1 MSKNLVVKDNALINA
16 SYNLDLIEQRL
27 ILMAIVQARKSKQS
41 ITKQDKVVINVAE
54 YAKEFGVILSGS
66 LYKNIKNACD
76 VIFERQFSYKE
87 FIDDDVKYTKSRWVS
102 KVSYIP
108 DRAVVELY
116 FTDDVL
122 QFITA
127 LERHFTSYELEQVS
141 GLNSKYSVRLY
152 ELLIAWREKGVT
164 PIISI
169 EDIRNRLGV
178 AENEYKLMGDFK
190 KRVIEPSVK
199 EVSLKTDIQVSYEQ
213 HKEGR
218 KIVGFTFSFKVRK
231 RKSDK
236 KEKEAKR
243 DDKTIDMLAPIK
255 MTDKQRSL
263 FASKLSQLHEC
274 SQLPYGNESYEA
286 LARWIEKDLLKPERV
301 EFYRPLLEKL
311 GFKGE

>member
-243 DDKTIDMLAPIK
+243 DDKIIDMLAPIK

>member
-1 MSKNLVVKDNALINA
+1 MSKNLIVKDNALINA

-27 ILMAIVQARKSKQS
+27 ILLAIAQSRKSGNDLS
-41 ITKQDKVVINVAE
+41 ADRKVVVRVSDYIDVFNVE
-54 YAKEFGVILSGS
+54 GRSIYE
-66 LYKNIKNACD
+66 NIKKSCNTL
-76 VIFERQFSYKE
+76 FERQFTYMEKQE
-87 FIDDDVKYTKSRWVS
+87 KGVRVAKSRWVS
-102 KVSYIP
+102 EVAYN
-108 DRAVVELY
+108 
-116 FTDDVL
+116 DDVATIDMTFAPSVVPL
-122 QFITA
+122 ITM

-141 GLNSKYSVRLY
+141 GLDSKYSVRLY
-152 ELLIAWREKGVT
+152 ELLSAWRTQGKT
-164 PIISI
+164 PVFSV
-169 EDIRNRLGV
+169 EDIRNRFGV
-178 AENEYKLMGDFK
+178 EEKEYPKMEAFKRRVLDLAVNEL
-190 KRVIEPSVK
+190 
-199 EVSLKTDIQVSYEQ
+199 SLKTDIQVSYEQ

-236 KEKEAKR
+236 KEKEAQR

-286 LARWIEKDLLKPERV
+286 LARWIEKDLLKPERA

-311 GFKGE
+311 GFKGD

>member
-41 ITKQDKVVINVAE
+41 ITEQDKVVVNVAE
-54 YAKEFGVILSGS
+54 YAKEFGVTPSGS
-66 LYKNIKNACD
+66 LYQNIKNACD
-76 VIFERQFSYKE
+76 VLFERQFSYKE
-87 FIDDDVKYTKSRWVS
+87 FDDDNVKYTKSRWVS

-122 QFITA
+122 QFVTA

-141 GLNSKYSVRLY
+141 GLDSKYSVRLY
-152 ELLIAWREKGVT
+152 ELLSAWRTQGKT
-164 PIISI
+164 PVFSV
-169 EDIRNRLGV
+169 EDIRNRFGV
-178 AENEYKLMGDFK
+178 EEKEYPKMEAFKRRVLDLAVNEL
-190 KRVIEPSVK
+190 
-199 EVSLKTDIQVSYEQ
+199 SLKTDIQVSYEQ

-286 LARWIEKDLLKPERV
+286 LARWIEKDLLKPERA

-311 GFKGE
+311 GFKGD

>member
-41 ITKQDKVVINVAE
+41 ITEQDKVVVNVAE
-54 YAKEFGVILSGS
+54 YAKEFGVTPSGS
-66 LYKNIKNACD
+66 LYQNIKNACD

-87 FIDDDVKYTKSRWVS
+87 FNDDNVKYTKSRWVS

-141 GLNSKYSVRLY
+141 GLDSKYSVRLY
-152 ELLIAWREKGVT
+152 ELLSAWRTQGKT
-164 PIISI
+164 PVFSV
-169 EDIRNRLGV
+169 EDIRNRFGV
-178 AENEYKLMGDFK
+178 EEKEYPKMEAFKRRVLDLAVNEL
-190 KRVIEPSVK
+190 
-199 EVSLKTDIQVSYEQ
+199 SLKTDIQVSYEQ

-236 KEKEAKR
+236 KEKEAQR

-286 LARWIEKDLLKPERV
+286 LARWIEKDLLKPERA

-311 GFKGE
+311 GFKGD

>member
-41 ITKQDKVVINVAE
+41 ITKQDKIVVNVVD
-54 YAKEFGVILSGS
+54 YAKEFGIAPSGS
-66 LYKNIKNACD
+66 LYQNIKNACD
-76 VIFERQFSYKE
+76 VLFERQFSYKE
-87 FIDDDVKYTKSRWVS
+87 FNDDNVKYTKSRWVS

-108 DRAVVELY
+108 DRAVIELY

-141 GLNSKYSVRLY
+141 GLNSKYSIRLY
-152 ELLIAWREKGVT
+152 ELLIAWREKGRT

-190 KRVIEPSVK
+190 RRVIEPSIK
-199 EVSLKTDIQVSYEQ
+199 EISLKTDIQVSYEQ
-213 HKEGR
+213 HKAGR
-218 KIVGFTFSFKVRK
+218 NIVGFTFSFKVRK
-231 RKSDK
+231 RKSK
-236 KEKEAKR
+236 KEQER
-243 DDKTIDMLAPIK
+243 DSQTLDMIAPIQ
-255 MTDKQRSL
+255 MSDKQRSL
-263 FASKLSQLHEC
+263 FASKLSRLHEC

-286 LARWIEKDLLKPERV
+286 LARWIEKDLLKPERA
-301 EFYRPLLEKL
+301 EFYRPLLAKV
-311 GFKGE
+311 GFKGD

>member
-41 ITKQDKVVINVAE
+41 ITKQDKIVVNVVD
-54 YAKEFGVILSGS
+54 YAKEFGIAPSGS
-66 LYKNIKNACD
+66 LYQNIKNACD
-76 VIFERQFSYKE
+76 VLFERQFSYKE
-87 FIDDDVKYTKSRWVS
+87 FNDDNVKYTKSRWVS

-108 DRAVVELY
+108 DRAVIELY

-141 GLNSKYSVRLY
+141 GLNSKYSIRLY
-152 ELLIAWREKGVT
+152 ELLIAWREKGRT

-190 KRVIEPSVK
+190 RRVIESSIK
-199 EVSLKTDIQVSYEQ
+199 EISLKTDIQVSYEQ
-213 HKEGR
+213 HKAGR
-218 KIVGFTFSFKVRK
+218 NIVGFTFSFKVRK
-231 RKSDK
+231 RKSK
-236 KEKEAKR
+236 KEQER
-243 DDKTIDMLAPIK
+243 DSQTLDMIAPIQ
-255 MTDKQRSL
+255 MSDKQRSL
-263 FASKLSQLHEC
+263 FASKLSRLHEC

-286 LARWIEKDLLKPERV
+286 LARWIEKDLLKPERA
-301 EFYRPLLEKL
+301 EFYRPLLAKV
-311 GFKGE
+311 GFKGD